1 MILFTKIEH
10 IVINNTSALIITQN
24 FAFIKRR
31 QMLRITIQV
40 HMVMMQKSVK
50 QTCWWPWCAA
60 TIAPPRHFP
69 LRSQTVRTPRPQ
81 VPSRLLEFIMLLRK
95 QLVWPGLYTDISTSR
110 FALCFE
116 NMIFQLHRFTP
127 RASLHFLTYRGS
139 SRFAL
144 KNLNKMRLNGFNYF
158 LPAFIFTHLSHQQ

>member
-50 QTCWWPWCAA
+50 QTC
-60 TIAPPRHFP
+60 
-69 LRSQTVRTPRPQ
+69 
-81 VPSRLLEFIMLLRK
+81 
-95 QLVWPGLYTDISTSR
+95 
-110 FALCFE
+110 
-116 NMIFQLHRFTP
+116 
-127 RASLHFLTYRGS
+127 
-139 SRFAL
+139 
-144 KNLNKMRLNGFNYF
+144 
-158 LPAFIFTHLSHQQ
+158 